1 VARPLAAM
9 MSSKRRDRWGTM
21 SDEALRASE
30 ELKRRLIKAPILA
43 LPRLQGAY
51 TLTTDAS
58 AWQDGAVLL

>member
-1 VARPLAAM
+1 
-9 MSSKRRDRWGTM
+9 M